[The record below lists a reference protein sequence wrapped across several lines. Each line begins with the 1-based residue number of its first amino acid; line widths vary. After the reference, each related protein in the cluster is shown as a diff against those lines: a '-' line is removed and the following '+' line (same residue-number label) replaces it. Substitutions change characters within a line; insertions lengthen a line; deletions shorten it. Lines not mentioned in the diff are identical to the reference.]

1 MTVPLTAAAPTP
13 AAGLDPAREREIR
26 AAARQLE
33 GVFMQQLL
41 SVMRSS
47 AGENAMFSG
56 TGASTWGALFD
67 QHVGDAM
74 ADAGGVGL
82 ADVIAT
88 ALGASPSHAGAAPL
102 PGMLPLENGALDLGP
117 VDPHRPPSGASLSG
131 ATGDL
136 QDAAR
141 VMLGEDGV
149 AEQWGREGRLTESD
163 LASDYASGEAGERA
177 YFAVRDARG
186 YEGYYKCN
194 LFALELT
201 RRAGFE
207 VPLIARHRGWG
218 YPGPTALA
226 EDAADGRLRG
236 DWARVASSATPE
248 GLDSAITSGRSAFVL
263 VGSAHDGHRGHM
275 GVIERVHEIQR
286 DETGAIT
293 SITFDGWEGRS
304 GGAMHLTRRTWAV
317 AGHRADRAPDG
328 TRGRGGLGRIEV
340 LELHRPGPGE
350 GLERPLHSSPGA
362 SVLDA
367 PEAPEIPGSVP
378 VSPSEPAA
386 LAPAPAEASTF

>member
-1 MTVPLTAAAPTP
+1 VTIPLTAALAAHP
-13 AAGLDPAREREIR
+13 AGLDPAREREIR

-33 GVFMQQLL
+33 GVFMTQLL

-74 ADAGGVGL
+74 AEAGGVGL
-82 ADVIAT
+82 AEVIAT
-88 ALGASPSHAGAAPL
+88 ALGASPRSNAAPF
-102 PGMLPLENGALDLGP
+102 PEMLPFEPGPSELGP
-117 VDPHRPPSGASLSG
+117 VLPNRPPSGADLSG

-141 VMLGEDGV
+141 AMLGDDGV
-149 AEQWGREGRLTESD
+149 AEQWGREGRLTEAD
-163 LASDYASGEAGERA
+163 LASGYASGEPGERA
-177 YFAVRDARG
+177 VFAVRDARG

-194 LFALELT
+194 LFALELA

-207 VPLIARHRGWG
+207 VPLIARHHGWG

-226 EDAADGRLRG
+226 EDAADGRLRA
-236 DWARVASSATPE
+236 DWARVATSASSE
-248 GLDSAITSGRSAFVL
+248 SLDSAISSGRSAFVL

-275 GVIERVHEIQR
+275 GVVERVHSIER
-286 DETGAIT
+286 DASGAIT

-304 GGAMHLTRRTWAV
+304 AGATHLERRTWAV
-317 AGHRADRAPDG
+317 AGHRADAAPDG
-328 TRGRGGLGRIEV
+328 TRGRGGLGRIEI
-340 LELHRPGPGE
+340 LELRRPEPGE
-350 GLERPLHSSPGA
+350 ALERPLHSSPAA

-367 PEAPEIPGSVP
+367 PEAHDHPGSAAI
-378 VSPSEPAA
+378 PAA
-386 LAPAPAEASTF
+386 VPEPSASGPSAPSTF

>member
-1 MTVPLTAAAPTP
+1 MTFPLAPAAAP
-13 AAGLDPAREREIR
+13 AAGALDPAREREIR

-33 GVFMQQLL
+33 GVFMQQLM
-41 SVMRSS
+41 SVMRST

-56 TGASTWGALFD
+56 TGGSTWGALFD

-88 ALGASPSHAGAAPL
+88 ALGASPSRAAPPL
-102 PGMLPLENGALDLGP
+102 PPMVPLNLGP
-117 VDPHRPPSGASLSG
+117 TLPNRPPSGADLAG

-141 VMLGEDGV
+141 AMLGADGV
-149 AEQWGREGRLTESD
+149 AEQWGREGRLTEAD
-163 LASDYASGEAGERA
+163 LASDFVTGEPGERA
-177 YFAVRDARG
+177 HFAVRDARG

-207 VPLIARHRGWG
+207 VPLVARHHGWG

-236 DWARVASSATPE
+236 DWARVASGASPE
-248 GLDSAITSGRSAFVL
+248 ALDSAAASGRSAFVL
-263 VGSAHDGHRGHM
+263 VGSAHGEHRGHM
-275 GVIERVHEIQR
+275 GVVERIHDIER
-286 DETGAIT
+286 DESGAIT
-293 SITFDGWEGRS
+293 AVTFDGWEGRS
-304 GGAMHLTRRTWAV
+304 RGAMHLVRRTWSV
-317 AGHRADRAPDG
+317 AGHRAATSPDG
-328 TRGRGGLGRIEV
+328 VPGRGGLGRIEI
-340 LELHRPGPGE
+340 LELRRPDPGE
-350 GLERPLHSSPGA
+350 TLERPLHSRPGA
-362 SVLDA
+362 SVLDGS
-367 PEAPEIPGSVP
+367 ETPEIPGSAAASRSETGSL
-378 VSPSEPAA
+378 SPPGERP
-386 LAPAPAEASTF
+386 STF